1 MLRRIELRD
10 FAIIRE
16 LDLELSP
23 GLNVLTGETGAGK
36 SIVVDALALLAG
48 ARADVAFVRS
58 GAQTALVQGE
68 FDDGDLTTASRR
80 VALSGRHGAR
90 IDGEHVTVAELAE
103 RVGRLVAVFAQHGA
117 LELQGAAAQRAQL
130 DRLLPED
137 ARQALQRHRRAFQR
151 RAEVAARLAEVRAA
165 QRERARRLDVLAYQV
180 QEIDEAQPRPGE
192 EEELAA
198 ELDALRHAERIVQ
211 GAGAALAALAGE
223 ETGAVQLAAE
233 ARRELS
239 AAARHAP
246 ALAALADD
254 LDAALTG
261 LGAVAAE
268 VESFLAGFEAD
279 PARLDAVQARLA
291 KLDALKRKY
300 GDDVTAVLAF
310 RDAAARERD
319 DLLALDEDE
328 AGLAREEAQLSA
340 ELERLAATVTAA
352 RRAAAQRLE
361 AQVAPLLARLGM
373 PGAVFEVAVTPLPEP
388 NASGADEVSFR
399 FGANVG
405 EPPGPVSQIA
415 SGGELSRLMLALHLV
430 TGATQPTLAFDEVDA
445 GVGGRAAREV
455 GALLGELGRG
465 RQVLVV
471 THLAQ
476 VAAYADAHFVVSKA
490 EEGGR
495 TLTTVRPVTG
505 RERVE
510 ELARMLSGTV
520 TDASLSHAEELLSEA
535 ASRAH
540 RRSPA

>member
-1 MLRRIELRD
+1 RIELRD

-117 LELQGAAAQRAQL
+117 LELQGSAAQRAQL

-180 QEIDEAQPRPGE
+180 QEIGEAQPRPGE

-198 ELDALRHAERIVQ
+198 ELDALRHAERSVQ
-211 GAGAALAALAGE
+211 G
-223 ETGAVQLAAE
+223 TGAVQLAAE

-300 GDDVTAVLAF
+300 GDDVAAV
-310 RDAAARERD
+310 
-319 DLLALDEDE
+319 
-328 AGLAREEAQLSA
+328 
-340 ELERLAATVTAA
+340 
-352 RRAAAQRLE
+352 
-361 AQVAPLLARLGM
+361 
-373 PGAVFEVAVTPLPEP
+373 
-388 NASGADEVSFR
+388 
-399 FGANVG
+399 
-405 EPPGPVSQIA
+405 
-415 SGGELSRLMLALHLV
+415 
-430 TGATQPTLAFDEVDA
+430 
-445 GVGGRAAREV
+445 
-455 GALLGELGRG
+455 
-465 RQVLVV
+465 
-471 THLAQ
+471 
-476 VAAYADAHFVVSKA
+476 
-490 EEGGR
+490 
-495 TLTTVRPVTG
+495 
-505 RERVE
+505 
-510 ELARMLSGTV
+510 
-520 TDASLSHAEELLSEA
+520 
-535 ASRAH
+535 
-540 RRSPA
+540 